1 MRCHNNVKWSHC
13 SERAENM
20 LSNSLSHIL
29 EMHEYLQEDIPL
41 AYFFNCVFRLQVPNI
56 RHLVKYNFR
65 EYHSKTSFLTVC
77 SFSPAN
83 LTFIHESYG
92 MLITISGLV
101 PLLLQQIINLIKLDT
116 SNTTKFILNHCLHY
130 T

>member
-1 MRCHNNVKWSHC
+1 MSCDLTVQNEQKTCYQIPCHIFWKCINICRKI
-13 SERAENM
+13 
-20 LSNSLSHIL
+20 SLSRTFSIAFL
-29 EMHEYLQEDIPL
+29 GCKFPISGIWS
-41 AYFFNCVFRLQVPNI
+41 NI
-56 RHLVKYNFR
+56 NFR

-101 PLLLQQIINLIKLDT
+101 PLLLQHIINLIKLDT